1 MLSNLEISKRL
12 LGGAGKITSTY
23 NSKKHGVQIINKLI
37 LPKGYTSSVL
47 PSNVDTQY
55 QSPDNIARPPIKIFT
70 PPPPPPPPK
79 PPSNI
84 ATAEAWSGRTKK
96 VEKTA
101 EEIAIEEKL
110 KLQSAH
116 GKALFEAMEK
126 RRKKIEDDERLRP
139 NRGGCGSGFKQKKQY
154 KSKYNSITTNS
165 SQPMTTF
172 RKLYADKYLSI
183 PNTNTGDT
191 ILNRLIQNYI
201 EVSPI
206 QKKLD
211 EYTDRI
217 ITAQN
222 NEISIPRLE
231 AQPLTQI
238 IPRLAPPPSPPL
250 APRLAPPPPPPNQI
264 ALSAPQLNQQTI
276 PRPQLDLLSQI
287 QQGRTLKKAKIGDK
301 PKSSSSSPS
310 LQDLLKQQLAN
321 RRSVI
326 QSESGGTF
334 YGSGRA
340 NTYRALFEARNMYGF

>member
-1 MLSNLEISKRL
+1 MLSNLEISNRL
-12 LGGAGKITSTY
+12 LGGTTKRIKPKKITVKNQT
-23 NSKKHGVQIINKLI
+23 NIDKKM
-37 LPKGYTSSVL
+37 
-47 PSNVDTQY
+47 
-55 QSPDNIARPPIKIFT
+55 
-70 PPPPPPPPK
+70 
-79 PPSNI
+79 
-84 ATAEAWSGRTKK
+84 
-96 VEKTA
+96 
-101 EEIAIEEKL
+101 

-116 GKALFEAMEK
+116 GKALFDAISK
-126 RRKKIEDDERLRP
+126 RRSKIESDERLRP
-139 NRGGCGSGFKQKKQY
+139 NRGGCGSGFKQTKQY
-154 KSKYNSITTNS
+154 KSKYNTKYNSITTNNS
-165 SQPMTTF
+165 RPMTTF
-172 RKLYADKYLSI
+172 RKLYAEKYLSI
-183 PNTNTGDT
+183 PNTNTGDS

-201 EVSPI
+201 EVSPQ

-238 IPRLAPPPSPPL
+238 IPRLAPPPPPPPL

-287 QQGRTLKKAKIGDK
+287 QQGKTLKKAKIGDK

-321 RRSVI
+321 RRSAI

-334 YGSGRA
+334 HSSNKA